1 MQLAFIDAGVFSTRA
16 AQSFSAVH
24 LSGWQAVM
32 FHEFIPS
39 QIAGLFVFA
48 ELLSFCWTLSLV
60 HQGFCER
67 KPYHP
72 VYQAVL
78 PF

>member
-1 MQLAFIDAGVFSTRA
+1 MQLAFIDAAVLSTRA

-24 LSGWQAVM
+24 LPGWQAVM
-32 FHEFIPS
+32 FQEFIPS

-48 ELLSFCWTLSLV
+48 ELMSFCWILSLAR
-60 HQGFCER
+60 QGFCER
-67 KPYHP
+67 KPCHP
-72 VYQAVL
+72 VCQAVL